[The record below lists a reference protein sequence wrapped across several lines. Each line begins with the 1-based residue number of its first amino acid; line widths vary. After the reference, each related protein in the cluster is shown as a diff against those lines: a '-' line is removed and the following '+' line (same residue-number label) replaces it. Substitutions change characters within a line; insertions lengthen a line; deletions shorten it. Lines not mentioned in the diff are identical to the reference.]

1 MNDIKFENTPFPQ
14 DWSAARECLGPEG
27 MLSVVMPA
35 YNLGGVI
42 FDNLRRCAEYLKGN
56 IPFELIPVDDGSADA
71 TAAELRRAAR
81 EFPCVRPVFLA
92 RNEGKGA
99 ALRAGADAARGS
111 HILLLDADLDLS
123 PAPLPR
129 FFATMRESGADIVIG
144 SKMHP
149 ESEIDYPLRRRIA
162 SRVYYGLVKL
172 LVGLPV
178 RDTQTG
184 MKLFR
189 AEALRLAF
197 DRMLAKRFAFDLEV
211 LAIARNAGYRIVE
224 APIALH
230 FGEKMG
236 SLTARNVRETLNDTL
251 AVFYRLRILR
261 YYDRLLP
268 LPTPEC
274 WPSVSVVIACPGDSA
289 MLRDCLA
296 GIAAQEYPGKLEV
309 IVLPDEAPENTP
321 LSLRDIPP
329 QRGGQGGRHRDIH
342 LQGEGEGGRL
352 RDISSQGEGEGGRHR
367 DIPPQSGQIDCSG
380 PLLEGAVGGA
390 DWGCRV
396 LPTGRVRPA
405 EKRNLGIRAARGEVV
420 AFLDD
425 DAVPLPGWL
434 QRAAR
439 YFANHPDVAAVGG
452 PAITPLG
459 SPWLAR
465 LSGRVYACR
474 LVSGGYRRRYEPGL
488 VCREED
494 LPSCNLLVRTNV
506 LRELGGFDTRHWPG
520 EDTLLCQSITH
531 DLGRTMMYD
540 PWVMAT
546 HRRRPLFGPHLRQIG
561 RYALHRGVFARR
573 FPATSRKPAY
583 FMPTL
588 LLAGIVLGAPLAAVA
603 PALGVPWLRWVYLGC
618 LGAYLALVLV
628 FTISLR
634 HPIDWILTAA
644 GVVATHLWY
653 GARFLAGLCGG
664 RLPSDVRPFDHQ
676 GA

>member
-1 MNDIKFENTPFPQ
+1 
-14 DWSAARECLGPEG
+14 
-27 MLSVVMPA
+27 MLSVVLPA

-42 FDNLRRCAEYLKGN
+42 RANLRCCTDYLQGN
-56 IPFELIPVDDGSADA
+56 LPFELVPVDDGSGDD
-71 TAAELRRAAR
+71 TAAELRRAAA
-81 EFPCVRPVFLA
+81 ELPCVRPVFLA

-123 PAPLPR
+123 PALLPR
-129 FFATMRESGADIVIG
+129 FFATMRQTGADIVIG

-211 LAIARNAGYRIVE
+211 LAIARGAGYRIAE
-224 APIALH
+224 APVSMH
-230 FGEKMG
+230 FGDKMG

-261 YYDRLLP
+261 YYARLLP
-268 LPTPEC
+268 LPTPPR

-289 MLRDCLA
+289 MLRECLA
-296 GIAAQEYPGKLEV
+296 GIAAQHYPGELEA
-309 IVLPDEAPENTP
+309 IVLPDENSAQNQPSPAEPCAP
-321 LSLRDIPP
+321 
-329 QRGGQGGRHRDIH
+329 GQPWPGF
-342 LQGEGEGGRL
+342 
-352 RDISSQGEGEGGRHR
+352 
-367 DIPPQSGQIDCSG
+367 
-380 PLLEGAVGGA
+380 V
-390 DWGCRV
+390 RV

-405 EKRNLGIRAARGEVV
+405 EKRNLGIREARGEIV

-439 YFANHPDVAAVGG
+439 YFANHPDIAAVGG
-452 PAITPLG
+452 PAITPPD
-459 SPWLAR
+459 SPWLAH

-474 LVSGGYRRRYEPGL
+474 LVSGGYRRRYEPGM

-494 LPSCNLLVRTNV
+494 LPSCNLLVRTET

-531 DLGRTMMYD
+531 DLGRTLMYD
-540 PWVMAT
+540 PWVIVT

-561 RYALHRGVFARR
+561 RYALHRGVFSRR

-583 FMPTL
+583 FLPTL
-588 LLAGIVLGAPLAAVA
+588 LLAGIVLGAPLAVAA
-603 PALGVPWLRWVYLGC
+603 PALGVPWLRTVYLGC
-618 LGAYLALVLV
+618 LGSYLALVLL
-628 FTISLR
+628 FTFSLR
-634 HPIDWILTAA
+634 HPLEWLVTAV

>member
-1 MNDIKFENTPFPQ
+1 MNNDLPPSTFPQ
-14 DWSAARECLGPEG
+14 DWTAARECLGPDG
-27 MLSVVMPA
+27 VLSVVMPA

-42 FDNLRRCAEYLKGN
+42 FDNLRRCAEYLEGA
-56 IPFELIPVDDGSADA
+56 IPFELVPVDDGSADA
-71 TAAELRRAAR
+71 TAGELRRAAR
-81 EFPCVRPVFLA
+81 ELPCVHPVFLA

-111 HILLLDADLDLS
+111 HILLLDADLDLT

-129 FFATMRESGADIVIG
+129 FFATMRDSGADIVIG

-149 ESEIDYPLRRRIA
+149 ESVIDYPIRRRIA

-189 AEALRLAF
+189 AEALHLAF

-211 LAIARNAGYRIVE
+211 LAIARNAGYRIAE
-224 APIALH
+224 APIVLH

-236 SLTARNVRETLNDTL
+236 SLSARNVRETLNDTL

-268 LPTPEC
+268 LPTPAR

-296 GIAAQEYPGKLEV
+296 GIAAQEYAGELEV
-309 IVLPDEAPENTP
+309 LVLPDEATEPNQP
-321 LSLRDIPP
+321 WPIF
-329 QRGGQGGRHRDIH
+329 
-342 LQGEGEGGRL
+342 
-352 RDISSQGEGEGGRHR
+352 
-367 DIPPQSGQIDCSG
+367 
-380 PLLEGAVGGA
+380 V
-390 DWGCRV
+390 RV

-405 EKRNLGIRAARGEVV
+405 EKRNLGIREAKGEIV

-439 YFANHPDVAAVGG
+439 YFANHPDIAAVGG
-452 PAITPLG
+452 PAITPPG
-459 SPWLAR
+459 SPWFAHLG
-465 LSGRVYACR
+465 GRVYACR

-494 LPSCNLLVRTNV
+494 LPSCNLLVRTGV

-603 PALGVPWLRWVYLGC
+603 PALGAPWLRWAYLGC

>member
-1 MNDIKFENTPFPQ
+1 MNANAPSSVPFPQ
-14 DWSAARECLGPEG
+14 DWAAARECLGPEG
-27 MLSVVMPA
+27 MLSVVLPA

-42 FDNLRRCAEYLKGN
+42 LENLRRCAEYLEGN
-56 IPFELIPVDDGSADA
+56 IPFELVPVDDGSADD
-71 TAAELRRAAR
+71 TADALRRAAR
-81 EFPCVRPVFLA
+81 ELPSVHPVFLA

-111 HILLLDADLDLS
+111 HILLLDADLDLL
-123 PAPLPR
+123 PLPLPR
-129 FFATMRESGADIVIG
+129 FFREMRDRDADIVIG

-149 ESEIDYPLRRRIA
+149 ESEIDYPLRRRVA

-189 AEALRLAF
+189 AEALHLAF

-211 LAIARNAGYRIVE
+211 LAIARGAGFRIAE
-224 APIALH
+224 APVAMD

-236 SLTARNVRETLNDTL
+236 ALTARNVRETLNDTL

-268 LPTPEC
+268 LPTPAR
-274 WPSVSVVIACPGDSA
+274 WPSVSVVIACPGDSD
-289 MLRDCLA
+289 MLRECLA
-296 GIAAQEYPGKLEV
+296 GIAAQHYRGELEV
-309 IVLPDEAPENTP
+309 IVLPDSP
-321 LSLRDIPP
+321 LSLPSPI
-329 QRGGQGGRHRDIH
+329 
-342 LQGEGEGGRL
+342 
-352 RDISSQGEGEGGRHR
+352 
-367 DIPPQSGQIDCSG
+367 
-380 PLLEGAVGGA
+380 
-390 DWGCRV
+390 RV

-405 EKRNLGIRAARGEVV
+405 EKRNLGIREARGEVV

-434 QRAAR
+434 ERAAR
-439 YFANHPDVAAVGG
+439 YFANHPDIAAVGG
-452 PAITPLG
+452 PAITPPG

-465 LSGRVYACR
+465 LGGRVYACR

-531 DLGRTMMYD
+531 DMGRTMMYD

-588 LLAGIVLGAPLAAVA
+588 LLAGIVLGAPLAAAA
-603 PALGVPWLRWVYLGC
+603 PALGAAWLRWAYLGC
-618 LGAYLALVLV
+618 LGAYLALVLL

-634 HPIDWILTAA
+634 HPIDGLVTAA

-664 RLPSDVRPFDHQ
+664 RLPSDVHPFDHQ
-676 GA
+676 GISP

>member
-1 MNDIKFENTPFPQ
+1 MNTTAPSPTPFPQ
-14 DWSAARECLGPEG
+14 DWTAARECLGPDG
-27 MLSVVMPA
+27 MLSVVLPA

-42 FDNLRRCAEYLKGN
+42 RENLRRCAEYLGGN
-56 IPFELIPVDDGSADA
+56 IPFELVPVDDGSADA
-71 TAAELRRAAR
+71 TADELRRAAR
-81 EFPCVRPVFLA
+81 EHPSVHPVFLA

-111 HILLLDADLDLS
+111 HILLLDADLDLL
-123 PAPLPR
+123 PLPLPR
-129 FFATMRESGADIVIG
+129 FFREMRDCGADIVIG

-211 LAIARNAGYRIVE
+211 LAIARGAGYRIAE
-224 APIALH
+224 APVAMH

-236 SLTARNVRETLNDTL
+236 SLTTRNVRETLNDTL

-261 YYDRLLP
+261 YYARLLP
-268 LPTPEC
+268 LPTPAH
-274 WPSVSVVIACPGDSA
+274 WPSVSVVIACPGDSD
-289 MLRDCLA
+289 MLRECLA
-296 GIAAQEYPGKLEV
+296 GIAAQQYPGPLEV
-309 IVLPDEAPENTP
+309 IVLPDEDFEVSSPFAVCSSRLEREAENGE
-321 LSLRDIPP
+321 LSTRNSQLAEANVGRNPPPAALRI
-329 QRGGQGGRHRDIH
+329 
-342 LQGEGEGGRL
+342 
-352 RDISSQGEGEGGRHR
+352 
-367 DIPPQSGQIDCSG
+367 
-380 PLLEGAVGGA
+380 
-390 DWGCRV
+390 

-405 EKRNLGIRAARGEVV
+405 EKRNLGIREARGEVI

-494 LPSCNLLVRTNV
+494 LPSCNLLVRTEV

-573 FPATSRKPAY
+573 FPATSRKLAY

-588 LLAGIVLGAPLAAVA
+588 LLAGIVLGAPLAVVA
-603 PALGVPWLRWVYLGC
+603 PALGAPWLRWAYLGC

-628 FTISLR
+628 FTVSLR
-634 HPIDWILTAA
+634 HPIDWLVTAA

-653 GARFLAGLCGG
+653 GARFLVGLCGG

>member
-1 MNDIKFENTPFPQ
+1 MSAPPPDFPFTQ
-14 DWSAARECLGPEG
+14 DWTAARECLGPEG

-35 YNLGGVI
+35 FNLGSVI
-42 FDNLRRCAEYLKGN
+42 RENLRRCAEYLEGT
-56 IPFELIPVDDGSADA
+56 IPYELVPVDDGSADD
-71 TAAELRRAAR
+71 TAAELRRAAAELPR
-81 EFPCVRPVFLA
+81 VRPVFLP

-123 PAPLPR
+123 PALLPR
-129 FFATMRESGADIVIG
+129 FFETLREKGADIVIG

-149 ESEIDYPLRRRIA
+149 ESRIDYPLRRRIA

-172 LVGLPV
+172 LVRLPV

-189 AEALRLAF
+189 AEALHLAF

-211 LAIARNAGYRIVE
+211 LAIARDAGYRIAE
-224 APIALH
+224 APVVMH
-230 FGEKMG
+230 FGDKMG

-268 LPTPEC
+268 LPTPAR
-274 WPSVSVVIACPGDSA
+274 WPSVSVVVACPGDSD

-296 GIAAQEYPGKLEV
+296 GVAAQEYPGELEV
-309 IVLPDEAPENTP
+309 IVLPDEA
-321 LSLRDIPP
+321 
-329 QRGGQGGRHRDIH
+329 
-342 LQGEGEGGRL
+342 
-352 RDISSQGEGEGGRHR
+352 
-367 DIPPQSGQIDCSG
+367 
-380 PLLEGAVGGA
+380 GAPDRPWPGFV
-390 DWGCRV
+390 RV

-405 EKRNLGIRAARGEVV
+405 EKRNLGIREARGEVV

-439 YFANHPDVAAVGG
+439 YFANHPDIAAVGG
-452 PAITPLG
+452 PAMTPPG
-459 SPWLAR
+459 SPWLAG
-465 LSGRVYACR
+465 LGGRVYACR

-494 LPSCNLLVRTNV
+494 LPSCNLFVRTDV

-531 DLGRTMMYD
+531 ELGRTMMYD

-583 FMPTL
+583 FLPTL
-588 LLAGIVLGAPLAAVA
+588 LLAGIVLGAPLAAAA
-603 PALGVPWLRWVYLGC
+603 PTLGVPWLRWIYLGC

-628 FTISLR
+628 FTVSLR
-634 HPIDWILTAA
+634 HPLDWLLTAA